1 MADTDLKSLAP
12 RARKLIEQLRAENAT
27 LKRDNAKLLSNL
39 KRQERPHAAK
49 SPRRALHEPLVRR
62 VQAARA
68 AKAEASTGL
77 AAAVARGEAARVEW
91 VKSGELVP
99 AKTLAELWGL
109 TPQALGPAAERG
121 EVFALVVKRQRFY
134 PKEFLA
140 LDRADVAAVCDALGR
155 LSPAEKLV
163 FWKRPHG
170 GLGGKTLLQ
179 SLSGRKDAAQ
189 LGRVTRLAQAWAA
202 EAQAGDDV
210 AAAA

>member
-1 MADTDLKSLAP
+1 
-12 RARKLIEQLRAENAT
+12 
-27 LKRDNAKLLSNL
+27 
-39 KRQERPHAAK
+39 
-49 SPRRALHEPLVRR
+49 
-62 VQAARA
+62 
-68 AKAEASTGL
+68 
-77 AAAVARGEAARVEW
+77 
-91 VKSGELVP
+91 
-99 AKTLAELWGL
+99 
-109 TPQALGPAAERG
+109 
-121 EVFALVVKRQRFY
+121 VFALVVKRQRFY

-179 SLSGRKDAAQ
+179 ALSGRKDAAQ